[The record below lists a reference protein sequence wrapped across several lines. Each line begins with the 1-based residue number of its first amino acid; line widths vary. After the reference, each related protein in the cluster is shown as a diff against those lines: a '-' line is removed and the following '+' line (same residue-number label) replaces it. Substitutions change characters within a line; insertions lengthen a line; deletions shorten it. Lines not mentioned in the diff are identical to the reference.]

1 MKYIVYTLAPYQDK
15 DGNPITLTKHE
26 FDSEDEEQFEN
37 IVGYLE
43 DEGDYDQD
51 DFEEACD
58 QFVYENYILEWNQ
71 AMQVCMLLS
80 EEQYNY
86 LKEIK

>member
-1 MKYIVYTLAPYQDK
+1 MKYTVYTLAPYQDK

-26 FDSEDEEQFEN
+26 FDSENEEDFGN
-37 IVGYLE
+37 IVDYLE
-43 DEGDYDQD
+43 DYGDYNQD

-58 QFVYENYILEWNQ
+58 QFVYENDILEWNQ
-71 AMQVCMLLS
+71 VMRVCMLLS

-86 LKEIK
+86 LKTIK